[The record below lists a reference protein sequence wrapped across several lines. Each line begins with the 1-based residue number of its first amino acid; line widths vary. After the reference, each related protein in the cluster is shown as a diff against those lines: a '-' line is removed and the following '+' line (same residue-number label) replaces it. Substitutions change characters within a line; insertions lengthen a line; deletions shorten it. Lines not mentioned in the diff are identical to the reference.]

1 MGPAGTWRR
10 RRDHWKLVR
19 PFLGRWLEQQLRRR
33 RQQFRRR
40 LVFFV
45 RWRRIFGA
53 LDTLELVTS

>member
-1 MGPAGTWRR
+1 MGPAGAWRR
-10 RRDHWKLVR
+10 RSFDWKLFR
-19 PFLGRWLEQQLRRR
+19 PVLGRWLEQQLRRR

-45 RWRRIFGA
+45 RWRWVFGA